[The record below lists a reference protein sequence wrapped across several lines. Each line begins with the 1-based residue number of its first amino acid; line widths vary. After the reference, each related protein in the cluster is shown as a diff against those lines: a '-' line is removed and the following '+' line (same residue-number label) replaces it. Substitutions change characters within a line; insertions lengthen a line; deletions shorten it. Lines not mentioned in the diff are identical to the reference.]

1 MDLNI
6 SKDMFE
12 AIGLDSGLYSQI
24 GHLMDLFGRAE
35 AIAKEY
41 KARRPD
47 RPVMRLLKY
56 MVPIADMQKK
66 SPEVY
71 EAHVRELIERAIAFI
86 DAEEAKAGHK
96 VYVPRGKMRR
106 VMEDGTAAE
115 VMLVLARTSE
125 AVPLHGDPGGLYL
138 RLFKQCFPHKINTP
152 GFMDVFMRGEK
163 YIHHESYPGVMDQL
177 EGEIRRKCAH
187 DRDPLYKGDGADRVK
202 KWDDTAGVSQPELL
216 CLAS

>member
-1 MDLNI
+1 MDI
-6 SKDMFE
+6 PKDMFE
-12 AIGLDSGLYSQI
+12 AIGLDSGLFAQV

-115 VMLVLARTSE
+115 ALLVLMKTSE
-125 AVPLHGDPGGLYL
+125 VIPLHGEPGGLYI
-138 RLFKQCFPHKINTP
+138 RLFKQCFPNKVSDP
-152 GFMDVFMRGEK
+152 KLADVFSVGDRYSG
-163 YIHHESYPGVMDQL
+163 HESFKGAWDQL

>member
-1 MDLNI
+1 MDI
-6 SKDMFE
+6 PKDMFD

-35 AIAKEY
+35 VIAKEY

-56 MVPIADMQKK
+56 AIPSDDMQKVI
-66 SPEVY
+66 PELY
-71 EAHVRELIERAIAFI
+71 DAHVRELIERAIAFV
-86 DAEEAKAGHK
+86 DEEEAKAGHK

-115 VMLVLARTSE
+115 ALLVLMKTSE
-125 AVPLHGDPGGLYL
+125 VVPLHGEPGGLYI
-138 RLFKQCFPHKINTP
+138 RLFKQCFPNKVSDP
-152 GFMDVFMRGEK
+152 KLADVFSVGDRYSG
-163 YIHHESYPGVMDQL
+163 HESFKGAWDQL
-177 EGEIRRKCAH
+177 EGEIRRKCARN
-187 DRDPLYKGDGADRVK
+187 RDQEYKCDGSDRVK
-202 KWDDTAGVSQPELL
+202 KWDDTAGVSQQELL